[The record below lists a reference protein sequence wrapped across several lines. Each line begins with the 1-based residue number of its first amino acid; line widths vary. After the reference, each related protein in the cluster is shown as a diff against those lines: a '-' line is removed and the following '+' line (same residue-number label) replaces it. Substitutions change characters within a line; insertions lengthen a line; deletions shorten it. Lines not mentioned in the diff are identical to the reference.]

1 VSVMFEKLSNLGALI
16 RHAQRIGGQMK
27 QLTEKLKERRV
38 VGASGGGMVEIEVNG
53 LMEVLRCSID
63 QQLVDQRDGELLEDL
78 VAAAVEQAI
87 VKGKQLHA
95 DMMQEIT
102 GGMEI
107 PGVQEAL
114 ARFIGADTSDQPEE
128 PSDSSDSG

>member
-1 VSVMFEKLSNLGALI
+1 MFEKLSNLGALI

-114 ARFIGADTSDQPEE
+114 ARFIGANTSDQPEE
-128 PSDSSDSG
+128 PSGASDSG